1 MLAPKTTTLSMCST
15 FADALIAIAMLNTSA
30 ITAAMACDQPRAV
43 GFFPRATIIVPGT
56 LRSRSHRDER

>member
-15 FADALIAIAMLNTSA
+15 FADVFIAIVMLKTSA

-43 GFFPRATIIVPGT
+43 GFSPRATIIVPGM
-56 LRSRSHRDER
+56 LRPRSHRDEA